1 MLIMTAFNINIPVI
15 AIITMIDDISK
26 PELDELLKNY
36 KGMVKSLK
44 ISKIPLVVNSAHDLV
59 LFSRNLEEKIHPIF
73 LISNKTGEGLEN
85 LTHFLYLLP
94 NKCIYNIDKCTE
106 FDIQEHFSV
115 DKKVIIGGIV
125 LLGKIIISGE
135 YFLGPDKSGSFKI
148 VEVEDIH
155 CKKIPVK
162 FANQSQFSSLNIKG
176 NNLKVQDIRKG
187 MSLIDINENPVSTKV
202 FEVELWSLDGIKQ
215 IRLKSEPLVTIRHI
229 RQICKIKKEDKE
241 DFLSISPEDGVKLI
255 IEFKNYPEYIKK
267 DDIILINEHS
277 FKAFGK
283 ITNLIK

>member
-1 MLIMTAFNINIPVI
+1 
-15 AIITMIDDISK
+15 MIDEISK

-44 ISKIPLVVNSAHDLV
+44 ISKIALVVNSTDDLV

-94 NKCIYNIDKCTE
+94 NKCNYIDNFTE

-125 LLGKIIISGE
+125 SRGNIVLSGE
-135 YFLGPDKSGSFKI
+135 YYLGPDKSGCFRM

-162 FANQSQFSSLNIKG
+162 LANQSQFCSLNIKS

-187 MSLIDINENPVSTKV
+187 MSLIDINDNPISSKI
-202 FEVELWSLDGIKQ
+202 FEVELWSLDGTKQ
-215 IRLKSEPLVTIRHI
+215 IRFKSEPLVTIRHI
-229 RQICKIKKEDKE
+229 RQICRIKKEDKE
-241 DFLSISPEDGVKLI
+241 EYFTISLEDRVRLVF
-255 IEFKNYPEYIKK
+255 EFKNYPEYIKMN
-267 DDIILINEHS
+267 DFVLINEHS
-277 FKAFGK
+277 FKAIGQ
-283 ITNLIK
+283 ITNIIK